1 MIVQKYIGD
10 ALFHIF
16 NATFI
21 GPYQCVL
28 LYSVTTPAYIMVL
41 LAKHGDGGLLGTDY
55 LLAGI
60 MVFFILMSF
69 ISDQQQYSEY
79 CPCSEITP
87 N

>member
-1 MIVQKYIGD
+1 MIVQKYVGD
-10 ALFHIF
+10 FLFHIF

-28 LYSVTTPAYIMVL
+28 LYSVTTPAYIMLL

-69 ISDQQQYSEY
+69 IADQQQYSKY
-79 CPCSEITP
+79 SLDSVIRPS
-87 N
+87 